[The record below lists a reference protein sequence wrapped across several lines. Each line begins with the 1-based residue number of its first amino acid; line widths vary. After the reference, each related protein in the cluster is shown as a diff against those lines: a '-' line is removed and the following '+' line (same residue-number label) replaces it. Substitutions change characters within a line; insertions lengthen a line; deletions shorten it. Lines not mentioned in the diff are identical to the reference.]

1 MDDLFEMW
9 KEDFSFT
16 YDDEL
21 SGPLD
26 VLLSLLQ
33 ESKVDIKDIFI
44 SNITEQYL
52 EHVKHLEVLDI
63 DKATN
68 FASVAA
74 FLLEMK
80 VKSLFQMTPDEHE
93 EYISDQE
100 SFINLLEEYAKIK
113 RICQEASA
121 GLKALETRNRF
132 YRPADYTDHDYRYI
146 IKDFDL
152 DKLCDAFAR
161 VVYRIQNQKDDKAPN
176 TTVIVKDRF
185 TVNDKIREMII
196 FFKEK
201 KEANFTDV
209 FEDSYSVGEKVT
221 VFLAMLELLKKQFLS
236 VNQEEEFAE
245 ITISVKAG
253 AEELSYEELINGKSE
268 DYN

>member
-80 VKSLFQMTPDEHE
+80 VKSLFQMTPDEH
-93 EYISDQE
+93 
-100 SFINLLEEYAKIK
+100 
-113 RICQEASA
+113 
-121 GLKALETRNRF
+121 
-132 YRPADYTDHDYRYI
+132 
-146 IKDFDL
+146 
-152 DKLCDAFAR
+152 
-161 VVYRIQNQKDDKAPN
+161 
-176 TTVIVKDRF
+176 
-185 TVNDKIREMII
+185 
-196 FFKEK
+196 
-201 KEANFTDV
+201 
-209 FEDSYSVGEKVT
+209 
-221 VFLAMLELLKKQFLS
+221 
-236 VNQEEEFAE
+236 
-245 ITISVKAG
+245 
-253 AEELSYEELINGKSE
+253 
-268 DYN
+268 

>member
-9 KEDFSFT
+9 KEDYSFT
-16 YDDEL
+16 YDDGH

-26 VLLSLLQ
+26 VLLDLLH

-52 EHVKHLEVLDI
+52 EHVRTMEEINV

-74 FLLEMK
+74 FLLDMK
-80 VKSLFQMTPDEHE
+80 VKSLFKMTPDEEE

-113 RICQEASA
+113 QICREASA
-121 GLKALETRNRF
+121 GLKVLETNNRF
-132 YRPADYTDHDYRYI
+132 WRDPDYSQDEYREV
-146 IKDFDL
+146 IKNFDL
-152 DKLCDAFAR
+152 DKLCDAFAHI
-161 VVYRIQNQKDDKAPN
+161 VYRLSSKQDSKEPEGTI
-176 TTVIVKDRF
+176 IVKDRF
-185 TVNDKIREMII
+185 TVNDKA
-196 FFKEK
+196 KELAIYFSQHK
-201 KEANFTDV
+201 SAKLSDLFLPDYTK
-209 FEDSYSVGEKVT
+209 GEQVT
-221 VFLAMLELLKKQFLS
+221 IFLALLELLKKQILT
-236 VNQEEEFAE
+236 VNQEEEFGE
-245 ITISVKAG
+245 IEIELKAG
-253 AEELSYEELINGKSE
+253 AENLSYEELINGKNE